1 MSQETESSRES
12 LLYEI
17 IERELVM
24 FLATPNEGGVAN
36 CQMHPDAFRAMRRMT
51 HSVHDEATLR
61 SYLHD
66 LRLAAESG
74 RNFMIEKYARM
85 DDRLPPLSSSP
96 LLDEIA
102 DAETAFLEDAAAR
115 FPHVIKRNGNN
126 FFRRYLRCE
135 LETLSD
141 ATLELYAE
149 EIRRARA
156 EGKNL
161 AEERHRTLLQL
172 LGKGSLEDCEAAARA
187 AEA

>member
-24 FLATPNEGGVAN
+24 FLATPNEGGVAS

-115 FPHVIKRNGNN
+115 FPHVIKRNVQKFQPIKRQGQTVIKAAMSCFGN
-126 FFRRYLRCE
+126 FFCIVRVRNVAVMIFDDHSLPGIISVDCLFFLLPSRYDR
-135 LETLSD
+135 
-141 ATLELYAE
+141 
-149 EIRRARA
+149 IFV
-156 EGKNL
+156 
-161 AEERHRTLLQL
+161 
-172 LGKGSLEDCEAAARA
+172 
-187 AEA
+187 

>member
-1 MSQETESSRES
+1 MTQETATTREG
-12 LLYEI
+12 LLHEI

-24 FLATPNEGGVAN
+24 FLATPNEGGVAQ
-36 CQMHPDAFRAMRRMT
+36 CQMHPDAFRTMRRMT
-51 HSVHDEATLR
+51 HCIHDDATLV

-66 LRLAAESG
+66 LRLAAETG

-102 DAETAFLEDAAAR
+102 DAETAFLEEAAAR
-115 FPHVIKRNGNN
+115 FPHVIKRNGEN

-141 ATLELYAE
+141 ATLELYAAE
-149 EIRRARA
+149 VRRARA
-156 EGKNL
+156 KGRNL
-161 AEERHRTLLQL
+161 AEERHRTLLRL
-172 LGKGSLEDCEAAARA
+172 LGKGTLEECEAAAK
-187 AEA
+187 